1 MWLNISIDA
10 SLIKFIQRARYRRLR
25 EQRPTSSM
33 AKTLVFA
40 ISMSEPTSGFIN
52 RVSVWSRNNI
62 PRTLTLIW
70 PKASCTTTCCPIH
83 HSNAFCILPTAL
95 FRGQAAWATASPT
108 DTVKSYSWL
117 PVRNRPG
124 RYGARC
130 IQIWM
135 SARHLHKVLVNKQ
148 EKRFR
153 ECEPSLH

>member
-10 SLIKFIQRARYRRLR
+10 SLMKFIQRARYGRLR
-25 EQRPTSSM
+25 EQRPISSM

-40 ISMSEPTSGFIN
+40 ISMSEPTSGLIN
-52 RVSVWSRNNI
+52 RVSVWSRNNM
-62 PRTLTLIW
+62 PRRLTLIW

-83 HSNAFCILPTAL
+83 HSNAFCIPPEAL
-95 FRGQAAWATASPT
+95 FRGEAAWATANPT

-117 PVRNRPG
+117 PVRNRPV
-124 RYGARC
+124 RYGTRC

-135 SARHLHKVLVNKQ
+135 SAHHLYETLVNKQ